1 MVIFKSMFTPLNLNH
16 YHNTC
21 AAVDHLLDI
30 PQKQTCH
37 YGTYSM
43 VFTASKIWN
52 DTLRKYNKNLLYSG
66 LCAFKKTMFQ
76 RFSASMKMI
85 TQLIRLYLLKLQLMV
100 VNKIVHFLFFYQ
112 YSNVCSVCCISLS
125 ITISPFMFPFRCIYT
140 YIHMCACVYIYIYIH
155 TYLPVCVYVYVYVF
169 FFLFFSNTFF
179 PFCLFIY

>member
-1 MVIFKSMFTPLNLNH
+1 MFTPLNLNH

-140 YIHMCACVYIYIYIH
+140 YIHMCACVYIYIYIYIH
-155 TYLPVCVYVYVYVF
+155 ICLYVCMCMYMS
-169 FFLFFSNTFF
+169 FFSFSLAT
-179 PFCLFIY
+179 PFSHFVYLFID